1 MSRNE
6 SSAQYTIKKQIIKL
20 LLKYDHK
27 YKNRTKLLIKK
38 FKLYIKQ
45 GCPNCLKCTKK
56 KQNVNKQKL

>member
-1 MSRNE
+1 M
-6 SSAQYTIKKQIIKL
+6 
-20 LLKYDHK
+20 LKYDYK

-56 KQNVNKQKL
+56 TECKQTKVVKTKKEK